1 MRGHD
6 ETEGNLYQLLIM
18 LSNDCPDVKSYVR
31 ERMYMSHE
39 IVDEQI
45 SLMANRLLRSL
56 LTAISENNPCWYAII
71 GDEAIDVAKKEQLNL
86 SIRWVN
92 NNYEISEDPVGL
104 YCLPNTSADTV
115 YTVIKDFP
123 MLLTIRKSNY

>member
-1 MRGHD
+1 MEKFKTRALSITHREAVMKFQLLQQPPISNHLDVHAKKCQTSRRNALLKQLNAIKFLLRQGIAMRGHD

-31 ERMYMSHE
+31 EKKYMSHE

-56 LTAISENNPCWYAII
+56 LTAISENNPA
-71 GDEAIDVAKKEQLNL
+71 
-86 SIRWVN
+86 
-92 NNYEISEDPVGL
+92 
-104 YCLPNTSADTV
+104 
-115 YTVIKDFP
+115 
-123 MLLTIRKSNY
+123 